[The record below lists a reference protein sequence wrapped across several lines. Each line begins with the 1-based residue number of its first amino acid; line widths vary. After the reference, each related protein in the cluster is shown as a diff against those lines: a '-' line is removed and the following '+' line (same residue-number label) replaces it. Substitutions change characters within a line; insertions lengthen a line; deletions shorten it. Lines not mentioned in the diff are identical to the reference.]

1 MLKGQV
7 LESHPDTPYSRLP
20 STESDRRG
28 THTSSWKAG
37 GPQLRLTALPR
48 GSLKPR
54 AGGNLKETPEGAQWP
69 RQDLC
74 TWLSTESTP
83 GEEQGLNYKCTIACA
98 ATRSRLRSSS
108 EPEKGSPGCG
118 LPHAASFPGARP
130 LPLRL
135 SLRVSGQAS
144 PGFGGMTEGPVVLS
158 LLESLRRC
166 GFQCS

>member
-20 STESDRRG
+20 STESDRPG

-69 RQDLC
+69 RQDLWHLAVHREYPWERARPELQVHRRLC
-74 TWLSTESTP
+74 RHQEQAPKFLRAREGLAGVRPAACSFLPRCAAISPETAPVRVWTSLTWLWW
-83 GEEQGLNYKCTIACA
+83 ND
-98 ATRSRLRSSS
+98 
-108 EPEKGSPGCG
+108 
-118 LPHAASFPGARP
+118 
-130 LPLRL
+130 
-135 SLRVSGQAS
+135 
-144 PGFGGMTEGPVVLS
+144 
-158 LLESLRRC
+158 
-166 GFQCS
+166 